1 MSKPEVLEKS
11 PMNIV
16 EVKEALEKIRAVEE
30 GVELNFRAAKTEEY
44 AQDFAKL
51 KPKQAKELYEK
62 IMGMDIPRLKEQHA
76 HKLIDLLPQSEK
88 SVKLILTSYHLTV
101 TNENIK
107 KLAETITEYAD
118 KRK

>member
-16 EVKEALEKIRAVEE
+16 EVKEALEKIKASEE
-30 GVELNFRAAKTEEY
+30 GLELNFRAAKTEEY

-51 KPKQAKELYEK
+51 KPKQAKELYDK
-62 IMGMDIPRLKEQHA
+62 IMALDIPRLKDQHA

-88 SVKLILTSYHLTV
+88 NVKLILAAYHTTV
-101 TNENIK
+101 TAESVK
-107 KLAETITEYAD
+107 KLVDVLNEYAD